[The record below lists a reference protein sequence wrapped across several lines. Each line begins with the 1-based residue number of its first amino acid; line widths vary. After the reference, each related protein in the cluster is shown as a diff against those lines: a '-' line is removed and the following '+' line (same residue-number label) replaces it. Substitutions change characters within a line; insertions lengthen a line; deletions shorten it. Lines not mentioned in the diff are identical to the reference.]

1 LGPPRARGAALDW
14 GVVSKTSPAP
24 QPRPKHTR
32 TRVIARGERV
42 VLRTPTWADER
53 ELLALRRASRA
64 FHAPWEA
71 EIPGVDPCSREFFAR
86 YMRFG
91 HGEHRLRVLVCDHVA
106 NAIVGS
112 ISMSDWRRGSKR
124 PVQLGY
130 WIGSAH
136 ARRGYMTEAMQ
147 LLIAHAFGPMR
158 LDRLDAYVLPENT
171 ASRGLLAKLGF
182 QCAGIVPAFRT
193 LHGVPRDH
201 ERWTI
206 TCPSRA
212 GSGSPG

>member
-1 LGPPRARGAALDW
+1 M
-14 GVVSKTSPAP
+14 SKPSVAP
-24 QPRPKHTR
+24 QPRTKHVR
-32 TRVIARGERV
+32 TRVIARDGRV
-42 VLRTPTWADER
+42 LLRTPTWADER
-53 ELLALRRASRA
+53 ELLALRRASRE

-91 HGEHRLRVLVCDHVA
+91 HGENRLRVLVCDA
-106 NAIVGS
+106 ALNAIVGS

-130 WIGSAH
+130 WIGYAY

-158 LDRLDAYVLPENT
+158 LARLDAYVLPENT
-171 ASRGLLAKLGF
+171 ASRALLARLGF
-182 QCAGIVPAFRT
+182 QCAGIVRAFRA
-193 LHGVPRDH
+193 LHGVARDH

-206 TCPSRA
+206 TCPQRGA
-212 GSGSPG
+212 PTPRGSSLEP